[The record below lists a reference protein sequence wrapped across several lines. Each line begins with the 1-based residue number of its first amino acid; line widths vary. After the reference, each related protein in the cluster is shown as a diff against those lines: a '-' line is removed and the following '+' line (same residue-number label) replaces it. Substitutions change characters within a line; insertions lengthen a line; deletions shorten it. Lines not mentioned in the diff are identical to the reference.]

1 MENSS
6 FNNLTANRKVEGSL
20 KSTFMAETNGGVG
33 GNSYAGNND
42 HTSHVKE
49 NDQLMGAKY
58 LKTNGS
64 ASNKQGV

>member
-1 MENSS
+1 MENSI
-6 FNNLTANRKVEGSL
+6 FNNLTSGRKVEGSL
-20 KSTFMAETNGGVG
+20 KSTFMAETNSGVG